1 MEKKQRLSA
10 LFGAKVEGA
19 SPIEIRE
26 MSPALQES
34 LKAFDLDGDGKV
46 DSYELA
52 RAAEAYRQAQTRA
65 RRLNRMLLAGSALLL
80 VVLAAFSGLV
90 FTVVELTKESHV
102 TEGTLTVKNS
112 NETVRTSQALSQ
124 DRLCSQMSD
133 ASFREMRYLDISSP
147 SGASLSFLVQGWAR
161 IPKAHSMHGTV
172 VAIVTQIGTV
182 TVDGSHLYFE
192 DDVAPIFSRA
202 GFEVA
207 ASKRSLAGMYDLL
220 AMFNNVVVV
229 DECGHEMADTMEP
242 SFPSG
247 NFIASTTKYVELDD
261 TEIVKARPQ
270 GLKTINGKVFGIQN
284 TKVYNDETNDR
295 VREETSYPAVGD
307 HHTHVSIETRTSAF
321 SFQIDSRSGLVSYCQ
336 DNSGEKNPDEVTDA
350 GSVEPAIVLE
360 YHGATTCPL
369 SGGECRKFTQK
380 GSAAVT
386 YYDQKVAGEY
396 MIKEIDM
403 AMTYLVFNSF
413 QQVAEFKQ
421 DAFTFPTC
429 PSAHAPW
436 GVPGTTMLEADYP
449 VNRRSALHHIVSPI
463 TAGAI
468 RAAPDMPAAIAE
480 AETHMG
486 LVSMGID
493 GHDFMN
499 NAVNATAFGFQDLAQ
514 LKAAVIAK
522 GEELSQKGMLDDAVA
537 VSGLKSKT
545 VRPENPVPSTVDE
558 NGSIEEWD
566 ASEPT
571 ETEEEKSGRKPA
583 GYTSGGDHW
592 EYEFEYK
599 DYKVILQSQ
608 LQCAYSMS
616 DSGQDCELSSGG
628 LCDANFYVTIKLK
641 ISFSEPCKRT
651 TGCANSVAMEFKVG
665 WDWTGVLDYFSRFW
679 RAVYGIIV
687 SVLLGCY
694 YFFSVTVGCHALT
707 GCFNLVIWL
716 TMGGSLMVQWS
727 THTLSGEASGCIFAT
742 YGFPSVYKKVLGKKF
757 SSDKVINKF
766 MGKLEFTLK
775 FCITI
780 GRYYDS
786 MSTCHYVKIGFTLTI
801 SIGGISV
808 RFSKYFGA
816 GLDVSC
822 TVGLNIKFSIPHMQG
837 SKYCHG
843 NYIKYIADNTSKSK
857 TPAYKPG
864 TQAQLYIS
872 GKFTC
877 YLYVKG
883 WRWKKKTGFGLSKKF
898 TSKWWQ
904 WTIKFNEDMAM
915 HHTEALYYSGGS
927 YYWKA
932 SSTSGRRADDTGIVA
947 DAGYETPAEAGAWY
961 CENGCKI

>member
-19 SPIEIRE
+19 SPVEIRE

-133 ASFREMRYLDISSP
+133 ASFREMRYLDIWSP

-247 NFIASTTKYVELDD
+247 NFIATTTKYVELDD

-270 GLKTINGKVFGIQN
+270 GLKTINGKVYGIQN

-321 SFQIDSRSGLVSYCQ
+321 SFQVDSRSGLVSYCQ
-336 DNSGEKNPDEVTDA
+336 DNESDKNPDEVTDA
-350 GSVEPAIVLE
+350 GFVEPAIVLE

-413 QQVAEFKQ
+413 QQVAEFKK
-421 DAFTFPTC
+421 ALNHNTF
-429 PSAHAPW
+429 
-436 GVPGTTMLEADYP
+436 D
-449 VNRRSALHHIVSPI
+449 IVL
-463 TAGAI
+463 AI
-468 RAAPDMPAAIAE
+468 
-480 AETHMG
+480 
-486 LVSMGID
+486 L
-493 GHDFMN
+493 
-499 NAVNATAFGFQDLAQ
+499 
-514 LKAAVIAK
+514 
-522 GEELSQKGMLDDAVA
+522 
-537 VSGLKSKT
+537 
-545 VRPENPVPSTVDE
+545 
-558 NGSIEEWD
+558 
-566 ASEPT
+566 
-571 ETEEEKSGRKPA
+571 
-583 GYTSGGDHW
+583 
-592 EYEFEYK
+592 
-599 DYKVILQSQ
+599 
-608 LQCAYSMS
+608 
-616 DSGQDCELSSGG
+616 
-628 LCDANFYVTIKLK
+628 
-641 ISFSEPCKRT
+641 
-651 TGCANSVAMEFKVG
+651 
-665 WDWTGVLDYFSRFW
+665 LDY
-679 RAVYGIIV
+679 
-687 SVLLGCY
+687 C
-694 YFFSVTVGCHALT
+694 
-707 GCFNLVIWL
+707 
-716 TMGGSLMVQWS
+716 
-727 THTLSGEASGCIFAT
+727 
-742 YGFPSVYKKVLGKKF
+742 
-757 SSDKVINKF
+757 
-766 MGKLEFTLK
+766 
-775 FCITI
+775 
-780 GRYYDS
+780 
-786 MSTCHYVKIGFTLTI
+786 
-801 SIGGISV
+801 
-808 RFSKYFGA
+808 
-816 GLDVSC
+816 
-822 TVGLNIKFSIPHMQG
+822 
-837 SKYCHG
+837 
-843 NYIKYIADNTSKSK
+843 
-857 TPAYKPG
+857 
-864 TQAQLYIS
+864 
-872 GKFTC
+872 
-877 YLYVKG
+877 
-883 WRWKKKTGFGLSKKF
+883 
-898 TSKWWQ
+898 
-904 WTIKFNEDMAM
+904 
-915 HHTEALYYSGGS
+915 
-927 YYWKA
+927 
-932 SSTSGRRADDTGIVA
+932 RRAIMCSGPWVQKAYRDFFKG
-947 DAGYETPAEAGAWY
+947 
-961 CENGCKI
+961 K